1 MSLNLSEDERRVL
14 GLAPGE
20 GVALSSFSLH
30 RLLASP
36 DYHPS
41 LGDPG
46 HARHFRRA
54 LPDGTGLHL
63 VIVDGRAEL
72 HRDLFDPHRG
82 PVAML
87 LHVATDS
94 PTQVMSLFAAGWSV
108 LHRLGR

>member
-1 MSLNLSEDERRVL
+1 MTLELSEFERTA
-14 GLAPGE
+14 LALPAGQ
-20 GVALSSFSLH
+20 GVALDH
-30 RLLASP
+30 AGAERLLATP

-63 VIVDGRAEL
+63 VIAEDRAEL

-82 PVAML
+82 PAAML
-87 LHVATDS
+87 LHLATDS
-94 PTQVMSLFAAGWSV
+94 PRQVLSLLAAGWSA